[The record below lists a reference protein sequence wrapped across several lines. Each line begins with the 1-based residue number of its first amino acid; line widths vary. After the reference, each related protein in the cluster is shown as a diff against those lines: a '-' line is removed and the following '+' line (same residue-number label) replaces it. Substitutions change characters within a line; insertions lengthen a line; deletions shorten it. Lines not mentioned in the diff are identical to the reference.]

1 MKLSQSV
8 LLECFNQDLFDV
20 NKELTYTKDRMIKE
34 KVAEETEMRERQAEQ
49 RMQKLRLLQ
58 EKGTCLF

>member
-34 KVAEETEMRERQAEQ
+34 KVAEETEMRERQAEK

>member
-49 RMQKLRLLQ
+49 RMQKLCLLQ
-58 EKGTCLF
+58 EKGTYLF

>member
-8 LLECFNQDLFDV
+8 LLEFFNQDLFDV

-34 KVAEETEMRERQAEQ
+34 KVAEETEMRERQAEK
-49 RMQKLRLLQ
+49 RMEKLRLLQ

>member
-1 MKLSQSV
+1 MNLSQSV

>member
-1 MKLSQSV
+1 M
-8 LLECFNQDLFDV
+8 

-34 KVAEETEMRERQAEQ
+34 KVAEETEMRERQAEK
-49 RMQKLRLLQ
+49 RMEKLRLLQ

>member
-1 MKLSQSV
+1 MKLNQSV

-34 KVAEETEMRERQAEQ
+34 KVAEETEMRERQAEK

>member
-20 NKELTYTKDRMIKE
+20 NKELSYTKDRMIKE

-49 RMQKLRLLQ
+49 RMQKLCLLQ

>member
-1 MKLSQSV
+1 MKLNQSV

-34 KVAEETEMRERQAEQ
+34 KVAEETEMRERQAEK
-49 RMQKLRLLQ
+49 RMEKLRLLQ